1 MTSFKLYAGTNVGL
15 RDNNEDNF
23 TVCPDLTKDEWI
35 IPANQQEV
43 IQLGERGC
51 LMVVADG
58 MGGQNAGEVASAIAV
73 ETVQRMFSPS
83 VLSANVFKKQD
94 GIADYLKKVI
104 IEADKSIKLRG
115 KNDVS
120 AEGLGSTIVM
130 AWVIDNAVY
139 VAWMGDSRAYSYTP
153 EGIFRLSK
161 DHSYVQQLVDN
172 GKLTEEEA
180 MVNPNSNIITRSLG
194 DMSQKAMP
202 DVAVYPLTEGE
213 VILLCSDGLCGVCT
227 DEAIG
232 NIIAAEASDLQTC
245 KEKLTT
251 AALHAGGSDNITI
264 ALLQVTKVVQTKKTS
279 SVTTN
284 GNYVEKNRLRLF
296 INVLFLFF
304 AAFVVGALV
313 FAGVHLLKVVP
324 KEEMNQDDNVID
336 STFMKIIHEDST
348 QGSAEKAYVD
358 KNPMSKGSYKAIEG
372 TALQTAL
379 EELTENGKTGSM
391 LNLTQSTSESPSS
404 AQKVDSVNNKEK

>member
-23 TVCPDLTKDEWI
+23 TVCPDLTKGEWI

-83 VLSANVFKKQD
+83 VLPTNVFKKPS

-104 IEADKSIKLRG
+104 VEADKSIKLRG
-115 KNDVS
+115 RNDAS

-130 AWVIDNAVY
+130 AWVIENVVY
-139 VAWMGDSRAYSYTP
+139 VAWMGDSRAYSYNP

-202 DVAVYPLTEGE
+202 DVAVYPLAEGE

-232 NIIAAEASDLQTC
+232 NIIASEASDLQTC

-264 ALLQVTKVVQTKKTS
+264 ALLQVMDVSESPKVS
-279 SVTTN
+279 SVTRN
-284 GNYVEKNRLRLF
+284 SNPAEKNHFRTIVNALLLLF
-296 INVLFLFF
+296 T
-304 AAFVVGALV
+304 AFIVGALV
-313 FAGVHLLKVVP
+313 VAGVYCFSP
-324 KEEMNQDDNVID
+324 EKEQEGVEVKSKIDTVSIIEEVSNDTSQYDRGLINTEEGKILQIKEIKDSTIKKVID
-336 STFMKIIHEDST
+336 KTEAPNI
-348 QGSAEKAYVD
+348 
-358 KNPMSKGSYKAIEG
+358 P
-372 TALQTAL
+372 
-379 EELTENGKTGSM
+379 EETETENLTKSQGKAPSGSPTK
-391 LNLTQSTSESPSS
+391 N
-404 AQKVDSVNNKEK
+404 